1 MNAVK
6 SVTIIGSG
14 PAGGTLAYLL
24 KKGGLEVEMYD
35 AGIKPDLIV
44 GESQIP
50 AGLEIIRE
58 LGLEDEVK
66 KIGRHKQGAVLYL
79 NSLEGFENEKWE
91 MRFDNLPKDR
101 AQHAYNVNRNEFD
114 ELFNKLARSVG
125 VEIKKDY
132 CPLIKDGDEAVK
144 FESSNTKK
152 TDLIIDATGRA
163 RYLPKLLNLDSTT
176 GKRKDKALFAHFS
189 KAELPHN
196 GSIHMNI
203 LPNGWTWRIPLQDRV
218 SIGIVT
224 PEESLVKYGSSPEEQ
239 LEGLIND
246 YPYLKEAIKGKRI
259 SPVMKYENYQNRTN
273 KLYGPNWALVGDS
286 AGFVDPVFS
295 SGVYLSLKGAKLL
308 AEALLQNGTD
318 GLAEYQEIMKKKYA
332 RWQDT
337 IDSFYDGRFFSLICM
352 GLRLRKE
359 NPQALE
365 RVDNREVIT
374 KILSG
379 THTMDEDSWK
389 EYNVYLEY
397 ASRIQ

>member
-1 MNAVK
+1 MQAVK

-24 KKGGLEVEMYD
+24 KKGGVEVEMYD
-35 AGIKPDLIV
+35 AGTKPDLVV

-66 KIGRHKQGAVLYL
+66 KIGRYKQGAVLYL
-79 NSLEGFENEKWE
+79 NSLEGFEDEKWE

-101 AQHAYNVNRNEFD
+101 AQHAYNVHRKEFD
-114 ELFNKLARSVG
+114 ELFNNLARSVG

-132 CPLIKDGDEAVK
+132 CPLKKGDNGSVS
-144 FESSNTKK
+144 FESPKSK
-152 TDLIIDATGRA
+152 TTDFIIDATGRA

-176 GKRKDKALFAHFS
+176 GKRKDKALFAHYT
-189 KAELPHN
+189 KAELPHD

-203 LPNGWTWRIPLQDRV
+203 LPQGWTWRIPLQDRV
-218 SIGIVT
+218 SIGVVT
-224 PEESLVKYGSSPEEQ
+224 PEEHLLKYGSSPEEQ
-239 LEGLIND
+239 LEGIISD
-246 YPYLKEAIKGKRI
+246 YPYLKQAIKGERI
-259 SPVMKYENYQNRTN
+259 SPVMKYENYQNRSN
-273 KLYGPNWALVGDS
+273 KLYGSNWALVGDS

-308 AEALLQNGTD
+308 AETLLTNGKE
-318 GLAEYQEIMKKKYA
+318 GLAEYQARMKTKYS

-352 GLRLRKE
+352 GLKMRKK
-359 NPQALE
+359 NPQVME
-365 RVDNREVIT
+365 RIDNKDVIT

-379 THTMDEDSWK
+379 THTMDEDAWK
-389 EYNVYLEY
+389 EFSVYLEY
-397 ASRIQ
+397 ASRNQ